1 MMIITIALHKP
12 KGQAEEANFSKS
24 LKEYGDIQRK
34 YKGHELYAVGKD
46 EKTGVLTVVSLWG
59 NQEDMIAA
67 REEMLMFRK
76 KFDFQANQVGPT
88 RYFQGNAEF
97 VEISLK

>member
-1 MMIITIALHKP
+1 
-12 KGQAEEANFSKS
+12 

-46 EKTGVLTVVSLWG
+46 DKTGVLTVLSLWTS
-59 NQEDMIAA
+59 QEDLMAA
-67 REEMLMFRK
+67 RDELKMFQQT
-76 KFDFQANQVGPT
+76 FDFKANQVGPT

-97 VEISLK
+97 VEFALR